1 MLQKTYFVTKLKW
14 VLSDSR
20 ELIDVSLKI
29 QFALT
34 TRNILLTY
42 HISNVPNDRGW
53 KR

>member
-1 MLQKTYFVTKLKW
+1 MGSVM
-14 VLSDSR
+14 R
-20 ELIDVSLKI
+20 EVVKQVDVFFKI

-53 KR
+53 KRLNLRKET